1 MKKEKKYV
9 TVGLYHNPLQAALDC
24 DILCRE
30 GLHAKVEDM
39 DTIMNTSFYKDELG
53 AARLLVPE
61 EEMEK
66 AFEILASSKI
76 AGFN

>member
-53 AARLLVPE
+53 AARLWFQKKKWKKHLRFLPVQR
-61 EEMEK
+61 
-66 AFEILASSKI
+66 
-76 AGFN
+76 

>member
-1 MKKEKKYV
+1 
-9 TVGLYHNPLQAALDC
+9 
-24 DILCRE
+24 E